1 MDFKLDARFLPVTV
15 FSPFYC
21 RTAAVSIPS
30 SNGALRSR
38 NSGGG
43 GKPSRHLA
51 STQEGAN
58 CQRKTHSLVAGPDVV
73 DREGGAWN
81 RMYSMYCT
89 QLKDEN

>member
-81 RMYSMYCT
+81 RMYST
-89 QLKDEN
+89 VLS